1 MTIQEAIVKRHSVR
15 QYLDKPIETDIIDE
29 LQAMTHQLNKESGS
43 HIQLVTNDSKAFDST
58 MAHYGKFTNV
68 RNYFAMIGK
77 DDETL
82 DERLGY
88 YGEQLVL
95 QAQMLGLN
103 TCWVGL
109 SYKKNPDVITVEK
122 GEKLRCVI
130 SLGYGA
136 NQGYSHKIKTMEKVT
151 KVEGVMPD
159 WFRKGVESALLAPT
173 AINQQKFLFS
183 LKNERQVQAKAGWGF
198 FSKVDLGIVK
208 YHFEV
213 GAGKENFEWI

>member
-1 MTIQEAIVKRHSVR
+1 
-15 QYLDKPIETDIIDE
+15 
-29 LQAMTHQLNKESGS
+29 
-43 HIQLVTNDSKAFDST
+43 
-58 MAHYGKFTNV
+58 
-68 RNYFAMIGK
+68 
-77 DDETL
+77 
-82 DERLGY
+82 
-88 YGEQLVL
+88 
-95 QAQMLGLN
+95 MLGLN

-122 GEKLRCVI
+122 GEILRCVI

-136 NQGYSHKIKTMEKVT
+136 NQGYSHKIKTIENVS

-159 WFRKGVESALLAPT
+159 WFHKGIESALLAPT